1 MSTLNGYIFVNMTKL
16 LLLIFRYFM
25 IFTALSLILLGFSFD
40 SIFTVKYPFCVFFSY
55 EFNHFCILKVNPL
68 YNSTLAGGDT
78 RHVTMLSLSGHHITD
93 TMSPSS
99 RLQTSRVRCLESR
112 SILQHRVRGWKC
124 INRFSS
130 FGVLIVLR
138 SVLMC

>member
-40 SIFTVKYPFCVFFSY
+40 SIFTVKYPY
-55 EFNHFCILKVNPL
+55 EFNQFCILKVNPL

-112 SILQHRVRGWKC
+112 SILQHRVRGGNVS
-124 INRFSS
+124 IDFP
-130 FGVLIVLR
+130 VLVFI
-138 SVLMC
+138 